1 MLERQSYLPYS
12 SEYNEQ
18 SRLVS
23 LEGEIVDTFYWE
35 IMRPTLSNL

>member
-1 MLERQSYLPYS
+1 MLEWQSYSPYS

-23 LEGEIVDTFYWE
+23 FEGKIVDTIYLE
-35 IMRPTLSNL
+35 IMRPTLSNP